1 MLGAEHLWFVPHE
14 GLQSAVLGET
24 INIIKYLIV
33 RVKQSLP
40 VHPLIHVQ
48 VSGAKHLWFI
58 PHEGLQIA
66 ILRKY
71 WEDVQMNIFVRVEQF
86 LPVHPLTHG
95 QVLGAE
101 HLLFVPHEGLQIAKL
116 SYHKAQ
122 YINNKLTLR

>member
-1 MLGAEHLWFVPHE
+1 ML
-14 GLQSAVLGET
+14 
-24 INIIKYLIV
+24 
-33 RVKQSLP
+33 
-40 VHPLIHVQ
+40 
-48 VSGAKHLWFI
+48 GAKHLWFV

-71 WEDVQMNIFVRVEQF
+71 LGDVQMNIFVRVEHF

-101 HLLFVPHEGLQIAKL
+101 HHLFVPHEGLQIAKL